1 MKRPVLILVSLFVG
15 FAGGLLVANRFLHGE
30 FQPPPLP
37 PREQGS
43 YREVA
48 KRVLPAVVSL
58 EARGRAA
65 RPEDRVP
72 GRPDVPMDF
81 GSGFLVDAGGWVL
94 TNYHVVEGA
103 VAVEVFLPD
112 GRKFLSRDLR
122 ADPKT
127 DLVLIKIEANQPLPF
142 LELGDSDAMEIGDHV
157 LAFGAPFGLSGS
169 VTQGIIS
176 AKGRSLKTS
185 LYEDFLQTDAAINP
199 GNSGG
204 PLVSLDGKV
213 IGLNSAIKSRSG
225 GWQGVGMAIASN
237 LAREVVPQ
245 LQRDGFVRRG
255 YLGLQMK
262 DVDSADLA
270 GRLGLKEVQGVI
282 VTQVFEKGPAAKA
295 GVQNGDVILSL
306 GGTRIKDGLQLQ
318 GLVGRSPLNKPA
330 ELVIVRDGETRKL
343 EVTIE
348 EQPRDYNTPRVPI
361 TRPPEGGRGSVRLD
375 SVGAD
380 IGELTPELA
389 QRLGFPEGLR
399 GAVMTQVDR
408 DGIAAASGLRPGT
421 VVVKVDRQPISTA
434 AEFKDR
440 LAAGDL
446 ARGVL
451 LQVQT
456 PQGGAGYVVLRSES
470 R

>member
-1 MKRPVLILVSLFVG
+1 MRRTALILVSILAG

-58 EARGRAA
+58 EARGRPA

-72 GRPDVPMDF
+72 GRPDIPMDF
-81 GSGFLVDAGGWVL
+81 GSGFVVDAAGWVL
-94 TNYHVVEGA
+94 TNHHVLEGA
-103 VAVEVFLPD
+103 DAVEVFLPD
-112 GRKFLSRDLR
+112 GRKFLSRDVR
-122 ADPKT
+122 ADSKT
-127 DLVLIKIEANQPLPF
+127 DLALIKIDAGRPLPF
-142 LELGDSDAMEIGDHV
+142 LELGDSEAMEIGDHV

-169 VTQGIIS
+169 VTQGIVS

-204 PLVSLDGKV
+204 PLVALDGKV
-213 IGLNSAIKSRSG
+213 IGINSAIKSRSG

-262 DVDSADLA
+262 DVDSADVA
-270 GRLGLKEVQGVI
+270 ARLGLKDTQGVI
-282 VTQVFEKGPAAKA
+282 VTQVFDKGPAAKA
-295 GVQNGDVILSL
+295 GVQSGDVILSL
-306 GGTRIKDGLQLQ
+306 GGTRIKDGRELQT
-318 GLVGRSPLNKPA
+318 LVGRSPVNKPA
-330 ELVIVRDGETRKL
+330 ELIIVRDGEARKL

-348 EQPRDYNTPRVPI
+348 EQPRDYGTPRVPAP
-361 TRPPEGGRGSVRLD
+361 RPPEGGRGSVRLD
-375 SVGAD
+375 SIGAD
-380 IGELTPELA
+380 AAELTPEVA
-389 QRLGFPEGLR
+389 ERMGFREAVR
-399 GAVMTQVDR
+399 GAVVTQVDQG
-408 DGIAAASGLRPGT
+408 GIAALSGLRPGT

-434 AEFKDR
+434 TEFKDR
-440 LAAGDL
+440 LAAADL

-456 PQGGAGYVVLRSES
+456 PQGGAGYLVLRSE